1 MMIHDI
7 TVKAGRYKKR
17 LRVGRGE
24 GGGRGKQSGR
34 GNKGA
39 GSRSGTTRRAAFEGG
54 QMPLFRRIR
63 KYGFSNAKFRT
74 EFWTVNL
81 GQIVALPGFKN
92 GGIVNIES
100 LIKVGLLRDASRPL
114 KVLGGLD
121 KGAKIT
127 AKLNITANRVSESVR
142 KMVVDAGGSVTETGT
157 RKDMTRGIDR
167 NSTERSAT
175 NLTKKAKR
183 RSDAA
188 KKEVDMAAK
197 SKTLAAAK
205 ADKSAAKADKSAD
218 KGAAKPEGKPAAKG
232 EGKSAEP
239 KAPKGEGEGKGEGKS
254 EGKGKPKA

>member
-81 GQIVALPGFKN
+81 GQIASHPSFAK
-92 GGIVNIES
+92 GGTVDTAS
-100 LIKVGLLRDASRPL
+100 LIKAGLLRDESRPL
-114 KVLGGLD
+114 KVLGSMPEG
-121 KGAKIT
+121 T
-127 AKLNITANRVSESVR
+127 KLGKFSITANRVSDSVR

-157 RKDMTRGIDR
+157 RKDMTRGVDR
-167 NSTERSAT
+167 NSEDRVAT

-183 RSDAA
+183 RTAAAA
-188 KKEVDMAAK
+188 KEQDIAAK
-197 SKTLAAAK
+197 SKALGESRQGGGGEKGEPK
-205 ADKSAAKADKSAD
+205 AEKASKGEPKPD
-218 KGAAKPEGKPAAKG
+218 KGEAKG
-232 EGKSAEP
+232 EKGA
-239 KAPKGEGEGKGEGKS
+239 KAPKAEKGE
-254 EGKGKPKA
+254 